1 MGPKSSNRALLTMTR
16 SIQKFF
22 AHQMLASSSDT
33 MTPKDGH
40 VENTM
45 DVGAVLHDVDEIL
58 DHRSLEEGRLLLRGM
73 VADLLKEMDVLRY
86 QYDALQA
93 QFQNVKEE
101 RDLVNHIYNDKI
113 ETLTLTLQTA
123 IQQQQQP
130 STGSRH
136 PNTGI
141 TNPTATTTDSSLL
154 STELKQ
160 HMEQGNIVSADVAT
174 TLTIQTLLQKVES
187 LHLVTLQ
194 QQDTIVQCQEQMEDL
209 KSDNEAKTYKI
220 MALEQQFTH
229 INHKRTK
236 VLTKFGSGG
245 PKATQPSLMLRPMR
259 LPPQIVPVATT
270 KTVTQ
275 RDDEEEEVVFH
286 KTDDDR
292 DDFNSTYQDHKD
304 NIIANIM
311 LNPPPHR
318 APPNDHP
325 PEVAT
330 PDVVEP
336 DEEATI
342 IKNPEET
349 LASPLEQ
356 PPNVVVATLDMPDD
370 EAHDKENMVAPTV
383 ASPFAALLQ
392 QQTAPPAGV
401 MVTPPPATRSTKQIN
416 KNTTTIL
423 GHHSNNT
430 VEVTRPFSR
439 KNPSEMGRTKQRHG
453 PRAPRLVQLMEQV

>member
-1 MGPKSSNRALLTMTR
+1 MGIGPKSKNSNRALLTMTR

-22 AHQMLASSSDT
+22 AHQMSTSSSDT
-33 MTPKDGH
+33 TTPTDGH

-86 QYDALQA
+86 QYDALQS

-123 IQQQQQP
+123 IQQKQLQ
-130 STGSRH
+130 SS
-136 PNTGI
+136 TGI
-141 TNPTATTTDSSLL
+141 TKPTASTTESSLL
-154 STELKQ
+154 STEMKQ

-174 TLTIQTLLQKVES
+174 TLTIQTLLQKIES

-229 INHKRTK
+229 INQKRTK
-236 VLTKFGSGG
+236 VLTKFGSSGS
-245 PKATQPSLMLRPMR
+245 KATPPSLMLRPMR
-259 LPPQIVPVATT
+259 FPPQPIVTVATT
-270 KTVTQ
+270 KTVSQ
-275 RDDEEEEVVFH
+275 CDNEEEVVFQ
-286 KTDDDR
+286 KIDDDDR
-292 DDFNSTYQDHKD
+292 DDFNSTYQDHKE

-318 APPNDHP
+318 VPPNDHL
-325 PEVAT
+325 VAT
-330 PDVVEP
+330 CDVVEP
-336 DEEATI
+336 DEEVTVT
-342 IKNPEET
+342 KNPEKT
-349 LASPLEQ
+349 VVSPLE
-356 PPNVVVATLDMPDD
+356 PPLNVIVATLDMPDD
-370 EAHDKENMVAPTV
+370 EAHDKENMVATTTVTV
-383 ASPFAALLQ
+383 ASPIAALLQ

-401 MVTPPPATRSTKQIN
+401 VVTPPPATRSTKPIQ
-416 KNTTTIL
+416 NTTTMIL
-423 GHHSNNT
+423 GHRSNNT
-430 VEVTRPFSR
+430 VEVSRPLSH
-439 KNPSEMGRTKQRHG
+439 KNPSERTKQRHG
-453 PRAPRLVQLMEQV
+453 PRAPRLVQLVEQV